1 MQGTWLQSLAR
12 LDFTGHGATKPVC
25 HNCWACT
32 LQNPGAATT
41 EAHTPR
47 SQGFT
52 GENTTMRSPHATTK
66 RSPCLPQLEKA
77 PTQQGS
83 PSTTKTKKKKE
94 TVCTNTD
101 ICMYTYVCTCAC
113 IYWLIHTHTSP
124 SYSWCFSG
132 DSWLIYTLKCIIYK
146 NITTKCINSCTQ
158 VNLFSEDIG
167 KILPLLCD
175 ISELTYVG

>member
-1 MQGTWLQSLAR
+1 MVQWLRICLPMQGTWLQSLAR

-66 RSPCLPQLEKA
+66 RSPYLPQLEKA

-83 PSTTKTKKKKE
+83 PSTTKTKKKKKKQYVQIQIF
-94 TVCTNTD
+94 VCIHMYVHVHAYTD
-101 ICMYTYVCTCAC
+101 LYT
-113 IYWLIHTHTSP
+113 HTHLLPIRGVSLEIHDL
-124 SYSWCFSG
+124 YIH
-132 DSWLIYTLKCIIYK
+132 LNVLYI
-146 NITTKCINSCTQ
+146 
-158 VNLFSEDIG
+158 
-167 KILPLLCD
+167 KI
-175 ISELTYVG
+175 